1 MREQMK
7 NAEDSL
13 QYLTVLAKL
22 YETEPTNPKYFSWI
36 MKFYQHS
43 TARFNI
49 ESFID
54 YQLVNNSKSSV
65 PWILKGEIAMQAG
78 RWDEAIEAYK
88 QADELSPDLIPI
100 AFNIGVCLNM
110 RGIEIRNEV
119 LEKQKKGEL
128 ISENDYM
135 MYFADAR
142 NYLERV
148 KAKDPRRNK
157 VDWVNP
163 LFMAYTLLGDK
174 IKAQEL
180 ETLIN
185 KLKK

>member
-1 MREQMK
+1 
-7 NAEDSL
+7 
-13 QYLTVLAKL
+13 
-22 YETEPTNPKYFSWI
+22 
-36 MKFYQHS
+36 
-43 TARFNI
+43 
-49 ESFID
+49 
-54 YQLVNNSKSSV
+54 
-65 PWILKGEIAMQAG
+65 
-78 RWDEAIEAYK
+78 
-88 QADELSPDLIPI
+88 
-100 AFNIGVCLNM
+100 M